1 VEENA
6 QLVFESSNTL
16 GLQRDFTMDFGVFT
30 AEEHGSWIA
39 TNLAN
44 FWTNGRTV
52 TFFGTLDMCKLSGS
66 GTIELASLKSSQ
78 EGGNINLDL
87 SNLQFVGNKKIQAT
101 AEQVTENDVTKVVI
115 SYEMIPEP
123 ATATLSLLGL
133 GGLLLRRKR
142 Q

>member
-1 VEENA
+1 
-6 QLVFESSNTL
+6 
-16 GLQRDFTMDFGVFT
+16 
-30 AEEHGSWIA
+30 
-39 TNLAN
+39 
-44 FWTNGRTV
+44 
-52 TFFGTLDMCKLSGS
+52 MCKLSGS

-101 AEQVTENDVTKVVI
+101 AAQVTENDVTKVVI